1 MPTDTEILQQA
12 QATLARAI
20 AELYPGIPVS
30 PGSYANLLG
39 LVWGENKFGTTPDW
53 QGSNNW
59 GSVRCFRDDPASRGA
74 GFGCVMHGDRDAQ
87 GRPVTVPFQRYP
99 SQLEGAKGFLRTLLR
114 TPQARAALATGD
126 ALTLARAMYA
136 ARYFTGTTGTD
147 EQRIQSYAGLIRRG
161 ANQVKLLLGPS
172 LGVFQPG
179 GIPPFGG
186 TTLLLSMLA
195 LGTGIWYY
203 LTSRV
208 PRVPRG
214 KPRDKASGRLA
225 GSVRR

>member
-1 MPTDTEILQQA
+1 MATDTEILQQA
-12 QATLARAI
+12 QVTLARAI

-53 QGSNNW
+53 QESNNW
-59 GSVRCFRDDPASRGA
+59 GSVRCYRQDY
-74 GFGCVMHGDRDAQ
+74 GCVMHGDRDAQ

-114 TPQARAALATGD
+114 TPQARAALATED

-147 EQRIQSYAGLIRRG
+147 EQRIQAYAGLIRRG
-161 ANQVKLLLGPS
+161 ATRVKSILGSSLGQAIAPIPAARNTAFTLLG
-172 LGVFQPG
+172 
-179 GIPPFGG
+179 
-186 TTLLLSMLA
+186 TLA

-203 LTSRV
+203 LTSSR
-208 PRVPRG
+208 PAARSP
-214 KPRDKASGRLA
+214 S
-225 GSVRR
+225 RRRER